1 LAAVAHR
8 APDAPE
14 SGPAGA
20 AADLGGLARKG
31 SLSLIGGGVSALCN
45 LLLVVVIAR
54 GVGRAEAGIFFTA
67 TSLFLLVE
75 SLSLLGTTTG
85 LVFFIARL
93 RALGEPQRV
102 RECLRAALV
111 PVVGLAAAAGLVL
124 VLAAPWLADH
134 LLHGDR
140 GLLVPCLRVLGVA
153 LPVAAVYD
161 AITAATRGFH
171 DVRPSVYV
179 EKVGRS
185 GLQIL
190 AVGLVLLAGGSLTV
204 LTAAWAL
211 PYAVGLAVLA
221 CWLLRLIGGDNAV
234 RHPPGRHAAEAPLPS
249 EFWRYT
255 LPRSLASVAQMA
267 LQRLDI
273 VLVGAFLGAANAAV
287 YTAATRF
294 LVVGQLANQSISL
307 AVQPK
312 LSELISREQLAE
324 ARLVYQASTGWL
336 VVVTWP
342 LYLLCAIGA
351 PVLLKL
357 FGSGYS
363 GGESVVV
370 ILSLTML
377 LATGTGMVDLMLMM
391 AGRTSWNLLNV
402 GVAFAVNVVA
412 DLILIPTIGIAGAAI
427 AWAAAIVVNNL
438 LPLVQVHRLLRAH
451 PFGSGTMVAFAL
463 AVACYGMLPLVV
475 RWVTGDAVLGL
486 CVGIVVGSASYA
498 IGLWRCRRSLEL
510 SVLFVSLRSRTGR
523 ARPVK
528 KSTAA
533 HRR

>member
-1 LAAVAHR
+1 MAAVAHR
-8 APDAPE
+8 APEAP
-14 SGPAGA
+14 SSNPA
-20 AADLGGLARKG
+20 AADLSGLARKG

-93 RALGEPQRV
+93 RALGEPQRA

-111 PVVGLAAAAGLVL
+111 PVVALATVAGLL
-124 VLAAPWLADH
+124 MLLAAPWLADQ
-134 LLHGDR
+134 LLPGDR
-140 GLLVPCLRVLGVA
+140 GVLVPCLRVLGVA

-161 AITAATRGFH
+161 AITAASRGFH

-185 GLQIL
+185 GGQVLL
-190 AVGLVLLAGGSLTV
+190 VATVLLAGGSLTV
-204 LTAAWAL
+204 LTAAWAV
-211 PYAVGLAVLA
+211 PYAAGLAVLGF
-221 CWLLRLIGGDNAV
+221 WLARLLARDTAA
-234 RHPPGRHAAEAPLPS
+234 RHPSGRHAAEAPLRP

-255 LPRSLASVAQMA
+255 LPRSLAAVAQMA

-273 VLVGAFLGAANAAV
+273 VLVGAFLGAADAAV

-312 LSELISREQLAE
+312 LSELISREQLSE

-336 VVVTWP
+336 VLVTWP
-342 LYLLCAIGA
+342 LYLLCAVGA
-351 PVLLKL
+351 PVLLEL
-357 FGSGYS
+357 FGAGYS

-391 AGRTSWNLLNV
+391 AGRTSWNLMNV
-402 GVAFAVNVVA
+402 AVAFAVNLVA
-412 DLILIPTIGIAGAAI
+412 DLILIPTVGIEGAAI

-451 PFGSGTMVAFAL
+451 PFGPGTVRAFVL
-463 AVACYGMLPLVV
+463 AVGCYGVVPLVL
-475 RWVTGDAVLGL
+475 RWVIGDAGIGLGA
-486 CVGIVVGSASYA
+486 GIVVGSAGYA
-498 IGLWRCRRSLEL
+498 IGLRRYRRSLEL
-510 SVLFVSLRSRTGR
+510 SALFVSLRSRSRRSRPMANSTGSHG
-523 ARPVK
+523 P
-528 KSTAA
+528 
-533 HRR
+533 